1 MIKKA
6 PSLCFIFLISLFSCK
21 KETPYTD
28 PVLTDPASITWIQKP
43 VTYSIND
50 QVGGYYVAQPSIYD
64 QTTYEFPLLLFL
76 PGAGQFGY
84 GSDDLSLVLKDG
96 PAKLINENKLPATF
110 TVTNQTFALI
120 ILTPQLK
127 QAPTAKDVKD
137 CLAYAQTTYRIN
149 KRRIYLSGLSA
160 GSIAAC
166 NLAAESP
173 NAIAALLPMAGVPLD
188 YASTGTG
195 QRLAAGNLPVWA
207 FHCEDD
213 PQISVSYTKG
223 FISQI
228 SSSHPGIPP
237 KLTLWPYG
245 GHDAWTR
252 AVDPAYKEN
261 GMNIYEWMLQYH
273 R

>member
-6 PSLCFIFLISLFSCK
+6 PCLYLLFLISLISCK

-28 PVLTDPASITWIQKP
+28 PVLPDPESITWVQKP
-43 VTYSIND
+43 VSTPINN
-50 QVGGYYVAQPSIYD
+50 QAGGYYVALPSIYD
-64 QTTYEFPLLLFL
+64 QTTYEFPLLVFL

-84 GSDDLSLVLKDG
+84 GSDDLKLVLKDG
-96 PAKLINENKLPATF
+96 PAKLISENKLPATF

-120 ILTPQLK
+120 VFTPQFK

-137 CLAYAQTTYRIN
+137 CIVYVQARYRVN

-166 NLAAESP
+166 NLAAESA
-173 NAIAALLPMAGVPLD
+173 NAIAALVPMAGVPLD
-188 YASTGTG
+188 YGSTSKCQTI
-195 QRLAAGNLPVWA
+195 AAANLPVWA

-213 PQISVSYTKG
+213 PQINVSYAKG
-223 FISQI
+223 FISQLT
-228 SSSHPGIPP
+228 SFHPGITP
-237 KLTLWPYG
+237 KLTLWPSG

-252 AVDPAYKEN
+252 AVDPSYKEN